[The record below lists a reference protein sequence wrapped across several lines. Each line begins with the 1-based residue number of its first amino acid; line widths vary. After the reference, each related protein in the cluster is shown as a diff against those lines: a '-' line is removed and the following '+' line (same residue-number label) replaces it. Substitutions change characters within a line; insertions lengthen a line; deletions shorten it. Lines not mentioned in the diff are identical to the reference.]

1 MLLKANLNEYKDVN
15 DRASNEIKLKNEQ
28 NLKLNDDVSL
38 MNLKINELK
47 TSIENVIFIFSCIN
61 FDFNLYFF
69 SKKNQVEQRKKR
81 KRRNIFVRNRCFE

>member
-1 MLLKANLNEYKDVN
+1 MLLKANLNEYKDANERV
-15 DRASNEIKLKNEQ
+15 SNEIKLKNEQ

-61 FDFNLYFF
+61 FNLIIFF
-69 SKKNQVEQRKKR
+69 LKKNQVEQRKKR
-81 KRRNIFVRNRCFE
+81 KRRNFFVRNRHFE

>member
-1 MLLKANLNEYKDVN
+1 LLLKANLNEYKDANERV
-15 DRASNEIKLKNEQ
+15 SNEIKLKNEQ

-61 FDFNLYFF
+61 FNLIKIFL
-69 SKKNQVEQRKKR
+69 KKNQVEQKKKR
-81 KRRNIFVRNRCFE
+81 KRRNFFVRNRYFE

>member
-1 MLLKANLNEYKDVN
+1 MLLKANLNEYKDANERV
-15 DRASNEIKLKNEQ
+15 SNEIKLKNEQ

-61 FDFNLYFF
+61 FNLIKIFL
-69 SKKNQVEQRKKR
+69 KKNQVEQKKKR
-81 KRRNIFVRNRCFE
+81 KRRNFFVRNRYFE